1 MKNKFILIVTIFI
14 LFCTQSF
21 AIFGAGDIV
30 SDPTS
35 YTYYAKEIKTMND
48 QLTTALDTL
57 DQMDK
62 VNGAIDKANSIL
74 NETGGKILNPQKK
87 IQGLFD
93 SMKSAKSKFSRLAN
107 KVQGIGAEHFFKNY
121 HHVSEPL
128 KEEILAKWKDNYTA
142 LFDDKEDKKYQ
153 ELNAKVLS
161 AIKSNNYTKY
171 QKATNDLNTYLKLKN
186 IEKKALKKYSLMA
199 TMDLYNDYFMNEEV
213 VQERKEQDKRIQKY
227 IDQIKTAE
235 DMHKQQ
241 QTTNLILIEMLDFIK
256 SQYEMQMKFFNA
268 MAMSGVTNSKAQY
281 DLKDV
286 IEQRK
291 DFTNSKDARVLITPE
306 RKMLSD
312 YIKNKIEGV
321 YKTEMYQRLNG
332 DLN

>member
-14 LFCTQSF
+14 LFGTKSF

-107 KVQGIGAEHFFKNY
+107 KVSDVGVDYFFKNY
-121 HHVSEPL
+121 HNVSEPL

-142 LFDDKEDKKYQ
+142 LFDDKEDEKYQ
-153 ELNAKVLS
+153 ELNEKVLS

-213 VQERKEQDKRIQKY
+213 VEERKEQDLRIQKY

-281 DLKDV
+281 NLKDV

-291 DFTNSKDARVLITPE
+291 DYTNSKDAKVLITPE
-306 RKMLSD
+306 RKILND
-312 YIKNKIEGV
+312 FIKNKIEGV
-321 YKTEMYQRLNG
+321 YKTEIYQRLNG

>member
-1 MKNKFILIVTIFI
+1 
-14 LFCTQSF
+14 
-21 AIFGAGDIV
+21 
-30 SDPTS
+30 
-35 YTYYAKEIKTMND
+35 
-48 QLTTALDTL
+48 
-57 DQMDK
+57 
-62 VNGAIDKANSIL
+62 
-74 NETGGKILNPQKK
+74 
-87 IQGLFD
+87 
-93 SMKSAKSKFSRLAN
+93 
-107 KVQGIGAEHFFKNY
+107 
-121 HHVSEPL
+121 
-128 KEEILAKWKDNYTA
+128 
-142 LFDDKEDKKYQ
+142 
-153 ELNAKVLS
+153 
-161 AIKSNNYTKY
+161 
-171 QKATNDLNTYLKLKN
+171 
-186 IEKKALKKYSLMA
+186 MA

-291 DFTNSKDARVLITPE
+291 DFTNSTEARVLITPE